1 MEREDRVHGGYTYDP
16 PERFVAGTVGQPGE
30 RTFYLQASG
39 KGRVTSV
46 VLEKIQVSRLAER
59 LDELLDDE
67 LRNSGGKS
75 SVPAVAPASLTDDG
89 PLDLPLLEEF
99 RVGVIALAWDG
110 EGERVVIEAQEE
122 SETPVEYLSE
132 DVPEDGPGVLRV
144 RITRCDR
151 ARVHSARAADRGPG
165 PAAVP
170 AVRPA
175 ARRLGAHLPAA
186 ERAPSQQCVSRRSAA
201 SGSRRGGLVT
211 PAGGSGPPP
220 APVSTA
226 CPGDDA
232 AALGLLANGSLDGAG
247 QARRRV
253 ERDALLHGER
263 CGQPGGLRL
272 QARGR

>member
-1 MEREDRVHGGYTYDP
+1 MAVYTYDP

-46 VLEKIQVSRLAER
+46 VLEKIQVTRLAER

-75 SVPAVAPASLTDDG
+75 SVPAVAAASLTDDG

-144 RITRCDR
+144 RIS
-151 ARVHSARAADRGPG
+151 AAIARAFTQRALRIVGQG
-165 PAAVP
+165 
-170 AVRPA
+170 RPPCA
-175 ARRLGAHLPAA
+175 LCGLPLD
-186 ERAPSQQCVSRRSAA
+186 A
-201 SGSRRGGLVT
+201 SGHICPRQNGHR
-211 PAGGSGPPP
+211 
-220 APVSTA
+220 VSNA
-226 CPGDDA
+226 
-232 AALGLLANGSLDGAG
+232 
-247 QARRRV
+247 
-253 ERDALLHGER
+253 
-263 CGQPGGLRL
+263 
-272 QARGR
+272 